1 MANNFFLGA
10 LPSYDGGYS
19 DTPEGDEGR
28 IVTTAPRTSDVTRS
42 GAAPSPMFQMYT
54 PPVPSPSQGQP
65 QGGSGRTPI
74 PSETPTDKPFDVG
87 GGVEQKES
95 PNVPP
100 KEEDGEDGEGDD
112 NAGGFKLSA
121 PILILGAA
129 AIYFFFF
136 RKKQ

>member
-28 IVTTAPRTSDVTRS
+28 MVTTAPRTSDVTRS
-42 GAAPSPMFQMYT
+42 DAAPSPMFQMYT
-54 PPVPSPSQGQP
+54 PPAPSPSQGQP
-65 QGGSGRTPI
+65 QGGSGRTPVPSDV
-74 PSETPTDKPFDVG
+74 PSEDKPDVPQG
-87 GGVEQKES
+87 GSTQ
-95 PNVPP
+95 
-100 KEEDGEDGEGDD
+100 GEDKDEPKGDD

>member
-42 GAAPSPMFQMYT
+42 DAAPSPMFQTYT
-54 PPVPSPSQGQP
+54 PPAPLPSQGQP
-65 QGGSGRTPI
+65 QGGSGRTPVPSDV
-74 PSETPTDKPFDVG
+74 PSEDKPDVPQG
-87 GGVEQKES
+87 GSTQ
-95 PNVPP
+95 
-100 KEEDGEDGEGDD
+100 GEDTGGEGDGD
-112 NAGGFKLSA
+112 NAGGFKLST
-121 PILILGAA
+121 PLLVLGAA

>member
-28 IVTTAPRTSDVTRS
+28 MVTTAPRTSDVTRS
-42 GAAPSPMFQMYT
+42 DAAPSPMFQMYT
-54 PPVPSPSQGQP
+54 PPAPSPSQGQP
-65 QGGSGRTPI
+65 QGGSGRTPVPSDV
-74 PSETPTDKPFDVG
+74 PSEDKLDVPQG
-87 GGVEQKES
+87 GSTQ
-95 PNVPP
+95 
-100 KEEDGEDGEGDD
+100 GEDTGEPKDD
-112 NAGGFKLSA
+112 NAGGFKLST
-121 PILILGAA
+121 PLLVLGAA

>member
-10 LPSYDGGYS
+10 LPSYDQGYVETSAS
-19 DTPEGDEGR
+19 D
-28 IVTTAPRTSDVTRS
+28 
-42 GAAPSPMFQMYT
+42 AAPSPMYQQYT
-54 PPVPSPSQGQP
+54 PPVDQPSGGTPVPSQA
-65 QGGSGRTPI
+65 
-74 PSETPTDKPFDVG
+74 PTDKPIDVG
-87 GGVEQKES
+87 GGTQQQES
-95 PNVPP
+95 PNVP
-100 KEEDGEDGEGDD
+100 KNEEEGKEGDD

>member
-28 IVTTAPRTSDVTRS
+28 IIRTAPRTSDVTRS
-42 GAAPSPMFQMYT
+42 DAAPSPMFQAYT

-65 QGGSGRTPI
+65 QGGSGRTPVPSDV
-74 PSETPTDKPFDVG
+74 PSEDKPDVPQG
-87 GGVEQKES
+87 GSTQ
-95 PNVPP
+95 
-100 KEEDGEDGEGDD
+100 GEDKGEPKGDD

>member
-28 IVTTAPRTSDVTRS
+28 MVTTAPRTSDVTRS
-42 GAAPSPMFQMYT
+42 GAAPSPMFQTYT

-65 QGGSGRTPI
+65 QGGSERTPV

-87 GGVEQKES
+87 GGAQQKES

-100 KEEDGEDGEGDD
+100 KEEEGGEGDD

>member
-28 IVTTAPRTSDVTRS
+28 MVTTAPRTSDVTRS
-42 GAAPSPMFQMYT
+42 DAAPSPMYQQYT
-54 PPVPSPSQGQP
+54 PPVPSQA
-65 QGGSGRTPI
+65 
-74 PSETPTDKPFDVG
+74 PTDKPIDVG
-87 GGVEQKES
+87 GGTQQKES
-95 PNVPP
+95 PNVP
-100 KEEDGEDGEGDD
+100 KNEEEGKEGDD

>member
-42 GAAPSPMFQMYT
+42 DAAPSPMFQTYT
-54 PPVPSPSQGQP
+54 PPVYQPS
-65 QGGSGRTPI
+65 GGTPV

-87 GGVEQKES
+87 GGTQQKES

-100 KEEDGEDGEGDD
+100 KEEDGEGGEGDG
-112 NAGGFKLSA
+112 NAEGFKLSA